1 MAELLSNGATR
12 NFILDEINSQ
22 CIDMPTLLK
31 DDFYYHFAIAKQFE
45 EKDKLIKLLIE
56 QNKKQAQLIVDLRKY
71 INTSNGIL
79 LINDILREIISENT
93 FNISIKQVNYQYYY
107 IIINGGIFD
116 LTFTYTEN
124 CILILITSKIII
136 EPNPDAFLPGD
147 TLEELFIDK
156 IDERMHV
163 LKEKLILLIN
173 CSLLSV
179 TPL

>member
-31 DDFYYHFAIAKQFE
+31 DDFYYHFAIAKQF
-45 EKDKLIKLLIE
+45 E